1 MDALTILLVG
11 DSEFL
16 PVVHEAVKMLDTGNT
31 VDTVS
36 TPQEAWQIC
45 QQQKPNVLIVQ
56 ANQSGGFD
64 LFTLIKGESRLAWT
78 YCILVDQWPDRGDS
92 DGNGSLSWRQ
102 ALIERTTQA
111 LQQGADA
118 YVWLVD
124 AASEPSGASA
134 RPVDCPEGDSLHGSH
149 PIVRSAPQPML
160 QAQVQVALRLARNH
174 QDLLRTNDVLS
185 SMALLDPLTELS
197 NRRALEWELPRQVQR
212 SRERS
217 RPLSLIML
225 DVDYFKRINDTYGH
239 LVGDAALRLLS
250 ARLRH
255 HLRFH
260 DSLFRYGGEEFLI
273 ILSSTS
279 HEDAI
284 HAAQRLLTLVREQP
298 FAVDD
303 KTSLGI
309 TVSMGTACL
318 LPSDDSR
325 GISLIRR
332 ADQNLLRAKTEG
344 RDRVISAPDDDNQ
357 QHSQSRRS
365 NLQVRR

>member
-1 MDALTILLVG
+1 MDALTILIVG
-11 DSEFL
+11 DSQFL
-16 PVVHEAVKMLDTGNT
+16 PVVQESVTLLDAANT
-31 VDTVS
+31 VDTVA
-36 TPQEAWQIC
+36 TPREAWQIF
-45 QQQKPNVLIVQ
+45 QQQKSHVLIVQ
-56 ANQSGGFD
+56 ASQTGGLD
-64 LFTLIKGESRLAWT
+64 LFSLIKGESRFGWT
-78 YCILVDQWPDRGDS
+78 YCILVDQLSELSDS
-92 DGNGSLSWRQ
+92 HRDSHLMLQQQLVQRM
-102 ALIERTTQA
+102 TQA
-111 LQQGADA
+111 LQKGADA

-124 AASEPSGASA
+124 EASVNPDDLPDTGGCNAVQLNGAS
-134 RPVDCPEGDSLHGSH
+134 V
-149 PIVRSAPQPML
+149 SAQPLL
-160 QAQVQVALRLARNH
+160 QAQVQVGLRLARNH
-174 QDLLRTNDVLS
+174 QELLRTNDVLS

-197 NRRALEWELPRQVQR
+197 NRRALEWELPRQIQR

-284 HAAQRLLTLVREQP
+284 HAAHRLLTLVREQP

-318 LPSDDSR
+318 LPNDDPR